1 MEDSLIANVLSVDEK
16 LVAVGDSVAELEED
30 FHRVIDRYLSGK

>member
-1 MEDSLIANVLSVDEK
+1 MEDSLIANVLNVDEN
-16 LVAVGDSVAELEED
+16 LVAVGDSIVELEND